1 MGKARKSW
9 QEQRWR
15 DHARQ
20 LLRED
25 GVLRGNISVRLR
37 VCGKSGCRCAQGGR
51 HEAMYVVYRQA
62 NRTTQIYVPKAWEAR
77 VRQWVKRYG
86 EVRELLEKL
95 SGVYEARIRQRRD

>member
-1 MGKARKSW
+1 MGKAKKSW
-9 QEQRWR
+9 REQGWR
-15 DHARQ
+15 NRARE

-37 VCGKSGCRCAQGGR
+37 VCGKPGCRCARGER

-62 NRTTQIYVPKAWEAR
+62 NRTTQIYVPKAWEGR
-77 VRQWVKRYG
+77 VRQWVKRYR

-95 SGVYEARIRQRRD
+95 SGLYEAKVRQRRG